1 MSLAHRVCRADQRW
15 HQFDFEGYSCL
26 ECGQQ
31 PSGLLR
37 IVQHQR
43 ALPQKSSDSSS
54 MIGNMAQE
62 SHSRCVAA
70 AFPGSHLGCGRPDCV
85 AGHVRFEL
93 RNVAANYLFERSHKF
108 PGIQPNSGRR
118 DYSRLSCGV
127 AETQLGPSTRISAA
141 FLARALA
148 HRGASPTLQEF
159 LPIQR

>member
-1 MSLAHRVCRADQRW
+1 MAHDATFVAGIRQVRDDVLGLICDGNMLRSEISDQRW

-43 ALPQKSSDSSS
+43 ALPQKSSDSLS

-70 AFPGSHLGCGRPDCV
+70 AFPGSHLGCGRPHCV
-85 AGHVRFEL
+85 AEVVGLEL
-93 RNVAANYLFERSHKF
+93 RNVGANYPFERSDKF
-108 PGIQPNSGRR
+108 PGS
-118 DYSRLSCGV
+118 D
-127 AETQLGPSTRISAA
+127 RIPATEII
-141 FLARALA
+141 RV
-148 HRGASPTLQEF
+148 
-159 LPIQR
+159 

>member
-1 MSLAHRVCRADQRW
+1 MAHDATFVPGIRQVRDDVLGLICDGNMLRSEISDQRW

-70 AFPGSHLGCGRPDCV
+70 AFPGSHLGCGSPNCV
-85 AGHVRFEL
+85 AG
-93 RNVAANYLFERSHKF
+93 
-108 PGIQPNSGRR
+108 
-118 DYSRLSCGV
+118 
-127 AETQLGPSTRISAA
+127 
-141 FLARALA
+141 
-148 HRGASPTLQEF
+148 
-159 LPIQR
+159 

>member
-1 MSLAHRVCRADQRW
+1 
-15 HQFDFEGYSCL
+15 
-26 ECGQQ
+26 
-31 PSGLLR
+31 
-37 IVQHQR
+37 
-43 ALPQKSSDSSS
+43 
-54 MIGNMAQE
+54 
-62 SHSRCVAA
+62 
-70 AFPGSHLGCGRPDCV
+70 V

-127 AETQLGPSTRISAA
+127 AEMQLGPSARISAA